1 MTQYLLDTDVLIDFS
16 KGIEPVTSQLL
27 AWIDGT
33 DVVAVCAI
41 SVAEFSSGLTPDQA
55 ARAQRFLALLSY
67 WDIGREAAMR
77 AGQDRY
83 SLARRGLGITTT
95 DALLAALARE
105 RRATLVTSNLKDF
118 PMQGLALLSI
128 RAGR

>member
-16 KGIEPVTSQLL
+16 KGLEPVTSQLL

-67 WDIGREAAMR
+67 WDIGRDAAMR

-83 SLARRGLGITTT
+83 SLARRGLSITTT

-118 PMQGLALLSI
+118 PMQGLALPST